1 MKALVTGA
9 NGFVG
14 ANLVRCLLQHGY
26 RVNALVRE
34 TSDLRSLY
42 GLDVH
47 IVYGDIMDVHSL
59 IRAAKGCVVIFHT
72 AAFYSYARH
81 SDDELMHTAR
91 EGTVQV
97 LEAARERDIGRV
109 VLTSSSVIFG
119 STTKPMCI
127 DESQRVPEPE
137 PPPYTLSKIEQD
149 RIAFALA
156 EQFDIEMV
164 AACPTVCMGPHDYRL
179 SESNAIVVNYL
190 QDPLKPTWPGG
201 CNIVSVEDVALGH
214 LLIAEQGKNGCRY
227 LMGSENLKWSEIHT
241 VISEICGVPGPL
253 ITAGHTASF
262 LSGAY
267 HEVLSFF
274 SGKHPPVTRVQAKM
288 VGRYYWY
295 THKRM
300 LQLGYQPV
308 PARVALVS
316 AISWLARNEQISAR
330 LRNAMNLSEE
340 VYEHRR
346 RRRRQ

>member
-14 ANLVRCLLQHGY
+14 ANLVRCLLRNGY

-34 TSDLRSLY
+34 TSDLRSLD

-47 IVYGDIMDVHSL
+47 IACGDIFDVHSL
-59 IRAAKGCVVIFHT
+59 IKAAKGCTIIFHT

-81 SDDELMHTAR
+81 SEDELMDTAR

-97 LEAARERDIGRV
+97 LEAARERNIRRV

-119 STTKPMCI
+119 STTKPVRL

-137 PPPYTLSKIEQD
+137 PPPYTVSKIEQD
-149 RIAFALA
+149 KIAFQLA
-156 EQFDIEMV
+156 DQFGIEMV
-164 AACPTVCMGPHDYRL
+164 SACPTVCMGSHDYRL
-179 SESNAIVVNYL
+179 SESNAIIVNYL
-190 QDPLKPTWPGG
+190 LDPLKATWPGG

-214 LLIAEQGKNGCRY
+214 LLIASKGRKGHRY
-227 LMGSENLKWSEIHT
+227 LLGSENLRWSEIHT
-241 VISEICGVPGPL
+241 AISEICGLPGPL
-253 ITAGHTASF
+253 LTAGHVACF
-262 LSGAY
+262 LSGTY

-274 SGKHPPVTRVQAKM
+274 NGRRPPVTREQAKM

-300 LQLGYQPV
+300 SALGYAPV
-308 PARVALVS
+308 PAKKALVS
-316 AISWLARNEQISAR
+316 AVSWLTASEHISAP
-330 LRNAMNLSEE
+330 LRNSMTLSEE
-340 VYEHRR
+340 VYEQRH
-346 RRRRQ
+346 